1 MSKTKIQTGKKLSTR
16 MQGAR
21 AVWVAVGILALAFLV
36 GVLAPAWYFAGR
48 LVDNN
53 TAVRA
58 IGELQQQPSR
68 MQAAL
73 SSIQD
78 RLRARGFVRD
88 SIEQL
93 KRATSQFESAT
104 ATLEAGGG
112 SSTFGGLGNDDDVHN
127 TIVEMTQ
134 AWKKYQPALAPVAN
148 FTSIPYSDSE
158 REGTQLN
165 VDGRDLQQ
173 KVTNA
178 VTQARAYTPQL
189 EKNLAQII
197 AGLQSSSDALATAL
211 RTVVLIGVGLAG
223 ALAALVGYL
232 SLARGKQ
239 AAAATAARQQTEDI
253 LRTVREGLFL
263 LDADL
268 KIGEIHSDATAQLFQ
283 RESVAGITFED
294 LLRNLVSAKT
304 LAIATKFVKVLWSER
319 TKENLIRS
327 INPLNEV
334 ELQVGEKGSKDAE
347 LRYLEFNFHRVRRD
361 GAITH
366 VLVSVADVT
375 ARVALAAQLKGA
387 QDSAQTQMDA
397 FLSILH
403 VDPNQLSSFLDDSD
417 VAFKMINATLRD
429 PARDSASFRRK
440 IDGLFRQIHSIKG
453 EAAAIGLGSM
463 ETRSHALESDLAA
476 LRERTDLTG
485 DDFLPLLTKF
495 DDLVSHSQS
504 VREMVTKLAS
514 FRDSFAPKAGH
525 ASAAG
530 GHASA
535 STGDTT
541 SRHRAL
547 GADSS
552 PSGEHAA
559 EATLQRSAREGFVA
573 SAQQLADRIAN
584 DNGKKV
590 VVTCRGHDQVPE
602 SYRRPVKDVL
612 IQLIRNAVV
621 HGIET
626 PAERQAQGKAAE
638 GHIRINFE
646 MTEGGRAF
654 RMQCEDDGRGLT
666 PEKLRKTAVAKG
678 IISQADAAALSD
690 QEAMML
696 VFRSGFS
703 TAKDVTRD
711 AGRGVGMDVI
721 AEIAARLGGR
731 ISLNS
736 EIGKNM
742 KLSLSFPAQ
751 ANAAG
756 VVAA

>member
-1 MSKTKIQTGKKLSTR
+1 

-48 LVDNN
+48 LVQNN

-73 SSIQD
+73 NSIQD

-93 KRATSQFESAT
+93 KRATSQFEIAT
-104 ATLEAGGG
+104 ATLSAGGDGLSIGGFG
-112 SSTFGGLGNDDDVHN
+112 SDDDVQN
-127 TIVEMTQ
+127 TIKEMTG

-165 VDGRDLQQ
+165 MDGRELQRS
-173 KVTNA
+173 VTNA
-178 VTQARAYTPQL
+178 ATQARVYTPAL
-189 EKNLAQII
+189 EKSLAQII
-197 AGLQSSSDALATAL
+197 SGLQSSSDSLATAL
-211 RTVVLIGVGLAG
+211 RTVVLIGVGLAA

-294 LLRNLVSAKT
+294 LLRSLVSPKT

-334 ELQVGEKGSKDAE
+334 ELQVGDKNDKGGGE
-347 LRYLEFNFHRVRRD
+347 TRYLEFNFHRVRRD

-403 VDPNQLSSFLDDSD
+403 VDPVQLGSFLDDSE

-453 EAAAIGLGSM
+453 EASAIGLGSM
-463 ETRSHALESDLAA
+463 ESRAHALESDLAA

-514 FRDSFAPKAGH
+514 FRDSFGAAQKHAPSATGSH
-525 ASAAG
+525 AAV
-530 GHASA
+530 

-541 SRHRAL
+541 TRQAL
-547 GADSS
+547 TDAV
-552 PSGEHAA
+552 AA

-584 DNGKKV
+584 DHGKKV

-602 SYRRPVKDVL
+602 AYRRPVKDVL

-621 HGIET
+621 HGIES
-626 PAERQAQGKAAE
+626 PDERQRSGKSAE
-638 GHIRINFE
+638 GHIRIQFE

-666 PEKLRKTAVAKG
+666 PDKLRKTAIAKG
-678 IISQADAAALSD
+678 IISQADASALSD

-703 TAKDVTRD
+703 TANGVTRD

-742 KLSLSFPAQ
+742 RLSLSFPAQ
-751 ANAAG
+751 QSAAG

>member
-1 MSKTKIQTGKKLSTR
+1 MSKTGNKTKTISSR

-48 LVDNN
+48 LVENN

-68 MQAAL
+68 MQTAL
-73 SSIQD
+73 NSIQD

-93 KRATSQFESAT
+93 NRATAQFETST
-104 ATLEAGGG
+104 SNLRTGSGVRIGGI
-112 SSTFGGLGNDDDVHN
+112 GGDDDVQK
-127 TIVEMTQ
+127 TIEEMNA
-134 AWKKYQPALAPVAN
+134 AWKKYKPALDPVAD
-148 FTSIPYSDSE
+148 FTAIPYSDSE

-165 VDGRDLQQ
+165 MDGRELQR
-173 KVTNA
+173 A
-178 VTQARAYTPQL
+178 VTAAVSQARVYTPQL

-211 RTVVLIGVGLAG
+211 RSVVLIGVGLAA

-239 AAAATAARQQTEDI
+239 AAAAAAARQQTEDI
-253 LRTVREGLFL
+253 LSTVREGLFL

-268 KIGEIHSDATAQLFQ
+268 KIGSIHSQATAQLFQ

-294 LLRNLVSAKT
+294 LLRDLVTPKT

-334 ELQVGEKGSKDAE
+334 ELHVGEKGSKDSE
-347 LRYLEFNFHRVRRD
+347 TRYLEFNFHRVRRD
-361 GAITH
+361 GEITH

-387 QDSAQTQMDA
+387 QDSAQSQMDA

-429 PARDSASFRRK
+429 PARDSATFRRK

-463 ETRSHALESDLAA
+463 EARAHALENDLAA

-504 VREMVTKLAS
+504 VRDMVTKLAS
-514 FRDSFAPKAGH
+514 FRESFGKHSQAGQSSHAGDS
-525 ASAAG
+525 
-530 GHASA
+530 
-535 STGDTT
+535 T
-541 SRHRAL
+541 SRTPKLSEDAV
-547 GADSS
+547 
-552 PSGEHAA
+552 AA

-584 DNGKKV
+584 DHGKKV
-590 VVTCRGHDQVPE
+590 IVTCRGHDQVPE
-602 SYRRPVKDVL
+602 TYRRPVKDVL

-626 PAERQAQGKAAE
+626 PAERQAQGKSPE

-666 PEKLRKTAVAKG
+666 PDKLRKTAVTKG
-678 IISQADAAALSD
+678 IISQTDASALSD

-751 ANAAG
+751 QNSAGAAA
-756 VVAA
+756 VA

>member
-1 MSKTKIQTGKKLSTR
+1 MKKEKAAKKFSSR

-48 LVDNN
+48 LVENN

-73 SSIQD
+73 NSIQD

-93 KRATSQFESAT
+93 KRATQQFEAST
-104 ATLEAGGG
+104 ASLKSGGG
-112 SSTFGGLGNDDDVHN
+112 VRIGGFGGDDDVQK
-127 TIVEMTQ
+127 TIGEMTD

-165 VDGRDLQQ
+165 MDGRELQRA
-173 KVTNA
+173 VTNA
-178 VTQARAYTPQL
+178 ATQARAYTPVL

-197 AGLQSSSDALATAL
+197 AGLQSSSDSLATAL
-211 RTVVLIGVGLAG
+211 RSVVLIGVGLAA

-268 KIGEIHSDATAQLFQ
+268 KIGEIHSDATGSLFN
-283 RESVAGITFED
+283 RESIAGITFED

-334 ELQVGEKGSKDAE
+334 EVITGGDGKQDKGETH
-347 LRYLEFNFHRVRRD
+347 YLEFNFHRVRRE

-366 VLVSVADVT
+366 VLVSVSDVT

-387 QDSAQTQMDA
+387 QDNAQTQMDA

-453 EAAAIGLGSM
+453 EASAIGLGSM
-463 ETRSHALESDLAA
+463 EQRAHALESDLAA

-514 FRDSFAPKAGH
+514 FRDSFAPKHGQGQGH
-525 ASAAG
+525 APSATG
-530 GHASA
+530 SHAAA

-541 SRHRAL
+541 TRKAL
-547 GADSS
+547 TADAV
-552 PSGEHAA
+552 AA

-584 DNGKKV
+584 DHGKKV

-621 HGIET
+621 HGIES
-626 PAERQAQGKAAE
+626 PAEREASGKSPE

-646 MTEGGRAF
+646 MTESGRAF

-666 PEKLRKTAVAKG
+666 PDKLRKTAVTKG
-678 IISQADAAALSD
+678 IISQNDAAALSD

-703 TAKDVTRD
+703 TASGVTRD

-736 EIGKNM
+736 EVGKNM

>member
-1 MSKTKIQTGKKLSTR
+1 VSKQPGKKIAAK

-48 LVDNN
+48 LVENN
-53 TAVRA
+53 TAVRV

-73 SSIQD
+73 NSIQD

-93 KRATSQFESAT
+93 KRATTQFDT
-104 ATLEAGGG
+104 AASSLQAGRGVRI
-112 SSTFGGLGNDDDVHN
+112 GGLGGDDDVQA
-127 TIVEMTQ
+127 TINEMTA
-134 AWKKYQPALAPVAN
+134 AWKKYKPALDPVAN
-148 FTSIPYSDSE
+148 FTAIPYSDSE

-165 VDGRDLQQ
+165 MDGRELQRG
-173 KVTNA
+173 VTTA
-178 VTQARAYTPQL
+178 VSQARAYTPTL
-189 EKNLAQII
+189 EKGLAQII
-197 AGLQSSSDALATAL
+197 SGLQSSSDSLATAL
-211 RTVVLIGVGLAG
+211 RSVVLIGVGLAA

-239 AAAATAARQQTEDI
+239 AAAAAAARQQTEDI
-253 LRTVREGLFL
+253 LSTVREGLFL

-268 KIGEIHSDATAQLFQ
+268 KIGTIHSHATAQLFQ

-294 LLRNLVSAKT
+294 LLRDLVTPKT
-304 LAIATKFVKVLWSER
+304 LQIATKFVKVLWSER

-334 ELQVGEKGSKDAE
+334 ELLVGEKGSKDAE
-347 LRYLEFNFHRVRRD
+347 TRYLEFNFHRVRRD

-366 VLVSVADVT
+366 VLVAVADVT

-387 QDSAQTQMDA
+387 QDNAQHQMDA

-403 VDPNQLSSFLDDSD
+403 VDPVQLSSFLDDSD

-429 PARDSASFRRK
+429 PARDSATFRRK

-463 ETRSHALESDLAA
+463 EGRAHGLENDLAA
-476 LRERTDLTG
+476 LRERTDLSG

-504 VREMVTKLAS
+504 VRDMVTKLAS
-514 FRDSFAPKAGH
+514 FRDSFGKHAPAPAGGAAQASGGNGDSTTRAPKLNEDAV
-525 ASAAG
+525 
-530 GHASA
+530 
-535 STGDTT
+535 
-541 SRHRAL
+541 
-547 GADSS
+547 
-552 PSGEHAA
+552 AA

-584 DNGKKV
+584 DHGKKV

-602 SYRRPVKDVL
+602 AYRRPVKDVL

-621 HGIET
+621 HGIEM
-626 PAERQAQGKAAE
+626 PAERQASGKSPE
-638 GHIRINFE
+638 GHIRIQFE

-666 PEKLRKTAVAKG
+666 PDKLRKTAVAKG
-678 IISQADAAALSD
+678 IISQSDATALSD

-703 TAKDVTRD
+703 TAQDVTRD

-751 ANAAG
+751 QSAAG

>member
-1 MSKTKIQTGKKLSTR
+1 VSKSGKKIASK

-21 AVWVAVGILALAFLV
+21 AVWVAVGVLALAFLV

-48 LVDNN
+48 LVENN

-68 MQAAL
+68 MHAAL
-73 SSIQD
+73 NSIQD

-93 KRATSQFESAT
+93 KRATAQFESET
-104 ATLEAGGG
+104 KNLSTGGDGLSIGGFG
-112 SSTFGGLGNDDDVHN
+112 SDDDVQK
-127 TIVEMTQ
+127 TIKEMTA
-134 AWKKYQPALAPVAN
+134 AWKKYKPALDPVAN
-148 FTSIPYSDSE
+148 FTAIPYSDSE

-165 VDGRDLQQ
+165 MDGRELQRQ
-173 KVTNA
+173 VTNA
-178 VTQARAYTPQL
+178 VTQSRAYTPSL
-189 EKNLAQII
+189 EKSLVQII
-197 AGLQSSSDALATAL
+197 TGLQSSSDALATAL
-211 RTVVLIGVGLAG
+211 RSVVLIGVGLAA

-239 AAAATAARQQTEDI
+239 AAAAAAARQQTEDI
-253 LRTVREGLFL
+253 LSTVREGLFL

-268 KIGEIHSDATAQLFQ
+268 KIGTIHSDATAQLFQ

-294 LLRNLVSAKT
+294 LLRDLVTPKT

-334 ELQVGEKGSKDAE
+334 EILVGEKGSKDAE
-347 LRYLEFNFHRVRRD
+347 TRYLEFNFHRVRRE

-387 QDSAQTQMDA
+387 QDNAQHQMDA

-403 VDPNQLSSFLDDSD
+403 VDPVQLSSFLDDSD

-429 PARDSASFRRK
+429 PARDSATFRRK

-453 EAAAIGLGSM
+453 EASAIGLGSM
-463 ETRSHALESDLAA
+463 EARSHALENDLAA

-504 VREMVTKLAS
+504 VRDMVTKLAS
-514 FRDSFAPKAGH
+514 FRESFGKHQQQGAGH
-525 ASAAG
+525 AA
-530 GHASA
+530 A
-535 STGDTT
+535 STGDSTT
-541 SRHRAL
+541 RAPKISED
-547 GADSS
+547 AV
-552 PSGEHAA
+552 AA

-584 DNGKKV
+584 DYGKKV
-590 VVTCRGHDQVPE
+590 QVSCRGHDQVPE
-602 SYRRPVKDVL
+602 AYRRPVKDVL

-621 HGIET
+621 HGIES
-626 PAERQAQGKAAE
+626 PAERQASGKSPE

-646 MTEGGRAF
+646 MTDGGRAF
-654 RMQCEDDGRGLT
+654 RMMCEDDGRGLT

-678 IISQADAAALSD
+678 IISQADATSLSD

-703 TAKDVTRD
+703 TAGSVTKD

-751 ANAAG
+751 QNAAG

>member
-1 MSKTKIQTGKKLSTR
+1 

-48 LVDNN
+48 LVENN

-73 SSIQD
+73 NSIQD

-93 KRATSQFESAT
+93 KRTTLQFETETKKLS
-104 ATLEAGGG
+104 AGGDSVSIGGFG
-112 SSTFGGLGNDDDVHN
+112 SDDDVQN
-127 TIVEMTQ
+127 TIQEMT
-134 AWKKYQPALAPVAN
+134 ASWKKYKPSLDPVAN
-148 FTSIPYSDSE
+148 FTAIPYSDSE

-165 VDGRDLQQ
+165 MDGRELQRS
-173 KVTNA
+173 VTAA
-178 VTQARAYTPQL
+178 VTQARAYTPAL

-197 AGLQSSSDALATAL
+197 TGLQSSSDALATAL
-211 RTVVLIGVGLAG
+211 RSVVLIGVGLAA

-239 AAAATAARQQTEDI
+239 AAAAAAARQQTEDI
-253 LRTVREGLFL
+253 LSTVREGLFL

-268 KIGEIHSDATAQLFQ
+268 KIGTIHSDATAQLFQ
-283 RESVAGITFED
+283 RESVSGITFED
-294 LLRNLVSAKT
+294 LLRELVTPKT

-334 ELQVGEKGSKDAE
+334 EILVGEKGSKDAE
-347 LRYLEFNFHRVRRD
+347 TRYLEFNFHRVRRE

-366 VLVSVADVT
+366 VLVAVADVT

-387 QDSAQTQMDA
+387 QESAQGQMDA

-429 PARDSASFRRK
+429 PARDSATFRRK
-440 IDGLFRQIHSIKG
+440 IDALFRQIHSIKG
-453 EAAAIGLGSM
+453 EASAIGLGSM
-463 ETRSHALESDLAA
+463 EARAHGLENDLAA

-504 VREMVTKLAS
+504 VRDMVTKLAS
-514 FRDSFAPKAGH
+514 FRESFGKHTPAP
-525 ASAAG
+525 AAAR
-530 GHASA
+530 ASA
-535 STGDTT
+535 STGDSTT
-541 SRHRAL
+541 RTPKLTEDAV
-547 GADSS
+547 
-552 PSGEHAA
+552 AA

-584 DNGKKV
+584 DHGKKV

-602 SYRRPVKDVL
+602 TYRRPVKDVL

-621 HGIET
+621 HGIES
-626 PAERQAQGKAAE
+626 PAERQAQGKSPE

-666 PEKLRKTAVAKG
+666 PDKLRKTAVAKG
-678 IISQADAAALSD
+678 IILQADASALSD

-703 TAKDVTRD
+703 TAGSVTKD

-736 EIGKNM
+736 EIGRNM
-742 KLSLSFPAQ
+742 RLSLSFPAQ
-751 ANAAG
+751 QNAAG

>member
-1 MSKTKIQTGKKLSTR
+1 

-48 LVDNN
+48 LVENN

-73 SSIQD
+73 NSIQD

-93 KRATSQFESAT
+93 KRATVQFDIETRKLQSGDESVT
-104 ATLEAGGG
+104 IGGFG
-112 SSTFGGLGNDDDVHN
+112 SDDDVQK
-127 TIVEMTQ
+127 TIKEMTA
-134 AWKKYQPALAPVAN
+134 AWKKYKPALDPVAN

-165 VDGRDLQQ
+165 MDGRELQRQ
-173 KVTNA
+173 VTNA
-178 VTQARAYTPQL
+178 VTQARLYTPAL
-189 EKNLAQII
+189 EKNLVQII
-197 AGLQSSSDALATAL
+197 TGLQSSSDSLATAL

-239 AAAATAARQQTEDI
+239 AAAAAAARQQTEDI
-253 LRTVREGLFL
+253 LSTVREGLFL
-263 LDADL
+263 LDGDL
-268 KIGEIHSDATAQLFQ
+268 KIGTIHSDATAQLFQ
-283 RESVAGITFED
+283 RESVSGITFED
-294 LLRNLVSAKT
+294 LLRELVTPKT

-334 ELQVGEKGSKDAE
+334 EILVGEKGSKDAE
-347 LRYLEFNFHRVRRD
+347 TRYLEFNFHRVRRE

-366 VLVSVADVT
+366 VLVAVADVT

-387 QDSAQTQMDA
+387 QDNAQHQMDA

-403 VDPNQLSSFLDDSD
+403 VDPVQLSSFLDDSD

-429 PARDSASFRRK
+429 PARDSATFRRK

-463 ETRSHALESDLAA
+463 EARAHALENDLAA

-514 FRDSFAPKAGH
+514 FRDSFGAAQKHTPV
-525 ASAAG
+525 AG
-530 GHASA
+530 GGAAHV

-541 SRHRAL
+541 TRGKSLDPDAV
-547 GADSS
+547 
-552 PSGEHAA
+552 AA

-573 SAQQLADRIAN
+573 SAQQLADRIAT
-584 DNGKKV
+584 DHGKKV

-602 SYRRPVKDVL
+602 TYLRPVKDVL

-626 PAERQAQGKAAE
+626 PAERQAQGKSPE
-638 GHIRINFE
+638 GHIRIQFE
-646 MTEGGRAF
+646 IVENGRAF

-666 PEKLRKTAVAKG
+666 ADKLRKTAVTKG
-678 IISQADAAALSD
+678 IISQQDATSLSD

-703 TAKDVTRD
+703 TANDVTRD

>member
-1 MSKTKIQTGKKLSTR
+1 MSKAAVNKSGKKISKK

-48 LVDNN
+48 LVENN

-73 SSIQD
+73 NSIQD

-93 KRATSQFESAT
+93 KRATVQFEAETNKLSAGDDSVSI
-104 ATLEAGGG
+104 GGFG
-112 SSTFGGLGNDDDVHN
+112 SDDDVQN
-127 TIVEMTQ
+127 TIREMTA
-134 AWKKYQPALAPVAN
+134 AWKKYKPALDPVAN
-148 FTSIPYSDSE
+148 FTAIPYSDSE

-165 VDGRDLQQ
+165 MDGRELQRS
-173 KVTNA
+173 VTAA
-178 VTQARAYTPQL
+178 VTQARAYTPAL

-197 AGLQSSSDALATAL
+197 TGLQSSSDSLATAL
-211 RTVVLIGVGLAG
+211 RSVVLIGVGLAA

-239 AAAATAARQQTEDI
+239 AAAAAAARQQTEDI
-253 LRTVREGLFL
+253 LSTVREGLFL

-268 KIGEIHSDATAQLFQ
+268 KIGTIHSDATAQLFQ
-283 RESVAGITFED
+283 RESVSGITFED
-294 LLRNLVSAKT
+294 LLRDLVTPKT

-334 ELQVGEKGSKDAE
+334 EILVGEKGSKDAE
-347 LRYLEFNFHRVRRD
+347 TRYLEFNFHRVRRE

-366 VLVSVADVT
+366 VLVAVADVT

-387 QDSAQTQMDA
+387 QESAQSQMDA

-403 VDPNQLSSFLDDSD
+403 VDPTQLSSFLDDSD

-429 PARDSASFRRK
+429 PARDSATFRRK
-440 IDGLFRQIHSIKG
+440 IDALFRQIHSIKG

-463 ETRSHALESDLAA
+463 EARAHALENDLAA

-504 VREMVTKLAS
+504 VRDMVTKLAS
-514 FRDSFAPKAGH
+514 FRDSFGKQAPAP
-525 ASAAG
+525 AA
-530 GHASA
+530 ARSSA
-535 STGDTT
+535 STGDSTT
-541 SRHRAL
+541 RTPKLTEDAV
-547 GADSS
+547 
-552 PSGEHAA
+552 AA

-584 DNGKKV
+584 DHGKKV

-602 SYRRPVKDVL
+602 TYRRPVKDVL

-626 PAERQAQGKAAE
+626 PAERQSMGKSPE
-638 GHIRINFE
+638 GHIRIQFE
-646 MTEGGRAF
+646 MVENGRAF

-666 PEKLRKTAVAKG
+666 PDKLRKTAVAKG
-678 IISQADAAALSD
+678 IISQADASALSD

-703 TAKDVTRD
+703 TAKDVTKD

-742 KLSLSFPAQ
+742 RLSLSFPAQ
-751 ANAAG
+751 QNAAG

>member
-1 MSKTKIQTGKKLSTR
+1 

-48 LVDNN
+48 LVENN

-68 MQAAL
+68 MQVAL
-73 SSIQD
+73 NSIQD

-93 KRATSQFESAT
+93 KQATNRFNTAT
-104 ATLEAGGG
+104 ATLKAGGG
-112 SSTFGGLGNDDDVHN
+112 VSIGGIGGDDDVQK
-127 TIVEMTQ
+127 TIQEMTD
-134 AWKKYQPALAPVAN
+134 AWKKYKPALEPVAN
-148 FTSIPYSDSE
+148 FTAIPYSDSE

-165 VDGRDLQQ
+165 VDGRDLQS
-173 KVTNA
+173 KVTAA
-178 VTQARAYTPQL
+178 VSQARVYTPSL
-189 EKNLAQII
+189 EKSLAQII
-197 AGLQSSSDALATAL
+197 SGLQSSSDSLATAL
-211 RTVVLIGVGLAG
+211 RSVVLIGVGLAA

-239 AAAATAARQQTEDI
+239 AAAAAAARQQTEDI
-253 LRTVREGLFL
+253 LSTVREGLFL
-263 LDADL
+263 LDGDL
-268 KIGEIHSDATAQLFQ
+268 KIGTIHSHATAQLFQ
-283 RESVAGITFED
+283 RETVSGLTFED
-294 LLRNLVSAKT
+294 LLRDLVTPKT

-334 ELQVGEKGSKDAE
+334 ELLVGEKGSKDAE
-347 LRYLEFNFHRVRRD
+347 TRYLEFNFHRVRRD

-366 VLVSVADVT
+366 VLVAVADVT

-387 QDSAQTQMDA
+387 QDSAQSQMDA

-403 VDPNQLSSFLDDSD
+403 VDPVQLSSFLDDSD

-453 EAAAIGLGSM
+453 EASAIGLGSM
-463 ETRSHALESDLAA
+463 EARAHALESDLAA
-476 LRERTDLTG
+476 LRERTDLSG

-504 VREMVTKLAS
+504 VRDMVTKLAS
-514 FRDSFAPKAGH
+514 FRDSFGKHQASQGAPA
-525 ASAAG
+525 ASSG
-530 GHASA
+530 D
-535 STGDTT
+535 STGRMPKLTED
-541 SRHRAL
+541 AV
-547 GADSS
+547 
-552 PSGEHAA
+552 AA
-559 EATLQRSAREGFVA
+559 EQTLQRSAREGFVA

-584 DNGKKV
+584 DHGKKV
-590 VVTCRGHDQVPE
+590 VVTCRGHDLVPE

-621 HGIET
+621 HGIEG
-626 PAERQAQGKAAE
+626 PADRESQGKSPE
-638 GHIRINFE
+638 GHIRIQFE
-646 MTEGGRAF
+646 MVENGRAF

-666 PEKLRKTAVAKG
+666 PDKLRKTAVSKG
-678 IISQADAAALSD
+678 IISQNDAAALSD

-703 TAKDVTRD
+703 TAKEVTRD

-742 KLSLSFPAQ
+742 KLSLSFPAEQ
-751 ANAAG
+751 KAAG

>member
-1 MSKTKIQTGKKLSTR
+1 VSKEKAKAPKNFSSR

-73 SSIQD
+73 NSIQD

-93 KRATSQFESAT
+93 KRATQQFETST
-104 ATLEAGGG
+104 ANLKAGGG
-112 SSTFGGLGNDDDVHN
+112 VSIGGFGSGDDVQA
-127 TIVEMTQ
+127 TIDEMTA
-134 AWKKYQPALAPVAN
+134 AWKKYKPALDPVAN
-148 FTSIPYSDSE
+148 FTAIPYSDSE

-165 VDGRDLQQ
+165 MDGRELQ
-173 KVTNA
+173 KAVTNA
-178 VTQARAYTPQL
+178 ASQARVSTPVL

-197 AGLQSSSDALATAL
+197 SGLQSSSDSLATAL
-211 RTVVLIGVGLAG
+211 RTVVLIGVGLAA

-239 AAAATAARQQTEDI
+239 AAAAAAARQQTEDI

-268 KIGEIHSDATAQLFQ
+268 KIGEIHSDATGSLFQ
-283 RESVAGITFED
+283 RESIAGITFED

-334 ELQVGEKGSKDAE
+334 EVVTGGDGKQDKGET
-347 LRYLEFNFHRVRRD
+347 RYLEFNFHRVRRD

-403 VDPNQLSSFLDDSD
+403 VDPTQLGSFLDDSD

-453 EAAAIGLGSM
+453 EASAIGLGSM
-463 ETRSHALESDLAA
+463 ESRAHALESDLAA

-514 FRDSFAPKAGH
+514 FRDSFGAAQKHAP
-525 ASAAG
+525 AAG
-530 GHASA
+530 GGAAHV

-541 SRHRAL
+541 SRHKAL
-547 GADSS
+547 DADAV
-552 PSGEHAA
+552 AA

-584 DNGKKV
+584 DHGKKV

-602 SYRRPVKDVL
+602 TYRRPVKDVL

-621 HGIET
+621 HGIES
-626 PAERQAQGKAAE
+626 PAEREAAGKSAE

-646 MTEGGRAF
+646 MVENGRAF

-666 PEKLRKTAVAKG
+666 PDKLRKTAVTKG
-678 IISQADAAALSD
+678 IISQNDAQALSD

-703 TAKDVTRD
+703 TASGVTRD

-742 KLSLSFPAQ
+742 KLSLSFPAN